1 MVTVLFG
8 ILVYFILPDCMDDP
22 HYLRRVA
29 CLLTLLL
36 LVPPTAKWLTEKE
49 KAFIQARLPQNAPRA
64 EEMDFKFSEIISSLK
79 DKRLWLFTLI
89 WATFTIGTS
98 GVRFYQ
104 PTVIANLGFTSV

>member
-1 MVTVLFG
+1 M
-8 ILVYFILPDCMDDP
+8 YP
-22 HYLRRVA
+22 
-29 CLLTLLL
+29 
-36 LVPPTAKWLTEKE
+36 VPPTAKWLTEKE
-49 KAFIQARLPQNAPRA
+49 KAFIQARLPPNAPRA

-104 PTVIANLGFTSV
+104 PTVIANLGFTSVSQPQTSFTSTDTNAA